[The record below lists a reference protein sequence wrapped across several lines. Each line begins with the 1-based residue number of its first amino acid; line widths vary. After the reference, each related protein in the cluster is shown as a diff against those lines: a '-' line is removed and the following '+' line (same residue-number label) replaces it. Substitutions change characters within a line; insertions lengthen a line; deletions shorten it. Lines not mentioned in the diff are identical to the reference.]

1 MKKTFTK
8 DEMINSLKNDL
19 RAQNISNNISNFI
32 LFVSDEKD
40 NSLKI
45 SGECEDNQMIIFL
58 ASGINALAKTS
69 GRLVPEVALNVM
81 SAAISLS
88 CEEEKNNKKEQEGA

>member
-1 MKKTFTK
+1 MKETFTK

-19 RAQNISNNISNFI
+19 QTQNTSDDISNFI

-40 NSLKI
+40 NKLKI
-45 SGECEDNQMIIFL
+45 AGECEDNQMIVFL

-88 CEEEKNNKKEQEGA
+88 CKEEKNNKKEQEGA

>member
-1 MKKTFTK
+1 MNETFTK

-19 RAQNISNNISNFI
+19 QAQNISNNISNFI

-40 NSLKI
+40 NKLKI
-45 SGECEDNQMIIFL
+45 SGECEDNQMIVFL

>member
-1 MKKTFTK
+1 MKETFTK

-19 RAQNISNNISNFI
+19 QAQNTSNSISNFI

-45 SGECEDNQMIIFL
+45 AGECEDNQMIVFL
-58 ASGINALAKTS
+58 ASGINALAEAS
-69 GRLVPEVALNVM
+69 GKPVHEVTLNVM
-81 SAAISLS
+81 SATIAFS
-88 CEEEKNNKKEQEGA
+88 CEQNNKNEGK

>member
-1 MKKTFTK
+1 MKETFTK

-45 SGECEDNQMIIFL
+45 SGECEDNQMIVFL

>member
-1 MKKTFTK
+1 MKETFTK
-8 DEMINSLKNDL
+8 NEMINSLKNDL
-19 RAQNISNNISNFI
+19 QAQNISNNISNFI

-45 SGECEDNQMIIFL
+45 SGECEDNQMIVFL